1 LTRNEN
7 ACDATKAKT
16 IIIKEKEADVKY
28 HRLSWKQMQRYETN
42 MDLSCRL
49 GSILLNV
56 SCFTTIVIKRSMQKQ
71 QRKMFS

>member
-42 MDLSCRL
+42 IDLSCRL
-49 GSILLNV
+49 GSTMLNV
-56 SCFTTIVIKRSMQKQ
+56 SCFTTTTNSESIVQVRVGS
-71 QRKMFS
+71 S